1 MDHICTDCTL
11 ELRVSSP
18 SSDENSRYTSLCRM
32 SHDDTER
39 HKRIDALDDF
49 ALSSDPAG
57 CRTLKPVRTLDAD
70 CRADFAI
77 DSTALSDGCNC
88 F

>member
-1 MDHICTDCTL
+1 MYRLYIRAKGELAEFRREFTL
-11 ELRVSSP
+11 YVTVP
-18 SSDENSRYTSLCRM
+18 HV
-32 SHDDTER
+32 HDDAER

-57 CRTLKPVRTLDAD
+57 CRTLKPARTLDAD
-70 CRADFAI
+70 CRAEFAI